1 MPDEVFEEARYYI
14 NDKEIERIDHL
25 GIATLVNN
33 ILKYTSEEKLNAV
46 KHTQL
51 WFLNKDNDGRTFV
64 RNCSGTLNLLLP
76 LNRIFPFCDQVDHIF
91 RGVKHRI
98 TFTLNKPERLV
109 LKANAVANGQVAITK
124 CVWMMPYA
132 EPSLSIMAKLET
144 QLAKDSSHNL
154 SWSALNVYRNQP
166 PKNLEVRLSLSS
178 TIHKPERV
186 FVALQ
191 NLNRNTSQNHSSMR
205 FDNMNVESVN
215 VEINSV
221 QFPDKEI
228 KNNFTNR
235 EITEIYDRFLQC
247 SRYMTKIDFETF
259 RTLFPI
265 FHIDVSHH
273 KPELYENTQ
282 FPNIVVNLRFR
293 EIPAHDYLVWVLI
306 YNHREATLNLESK
319 KMRVIR

>member
-1 MPDEVFEEARYYI
+1 
-14 NDKEIERIDHL
+14 L

-51 WFLNKDNDGRTFV
+51 WFFNKDSDRRTFV

-109 LKANAVANGQVAITK
+109 QKVNAVANGQVAITK

-132 EPSLSIMAKLET
+132 EPSLSTMAKLET

-205 FDNMNVESVN
+205 LDNMNAESVN
-215 VEINSV
+215 VEINNI

-228 KNNFTNR
+228 KNNFTSR
-235 EITEIYDRFLQC
+235 EITEIYDRFYSAVDTSLKLILRLLELHFQYFISMFHTINQSC
-247 SRYMTKIDFETF
+247 MKI
-259 RTLFPI
+259 
-265 FHIDVSHH
+265 
-273 KPELYENTQ
+273 
-282 FPNIVVNLRFR
+282 PNFQIL
-293 EIPAHDYLVWVLI
+293 
-306 YNHREATLNLESK
+306 
-319 KMRVIR
+319 